1 MLKSTALFPTLSDEP
16 LELARRLVPLLAE
29 HDREIDETRRVPP
42 HIMEAISATGLPWML
57 VPKRSSGAG
66 QPMRSQIEV
75 TAELARGSAGAAWA
89 FGLLSGVTG
98 FAASLPQSVV
108 RRMFLT
114 GRELVCGVTMLTGT
128 ARRNGGGYVVDGT
141 WPYASGSQFADWGMA
156 GVKILAEDGAIAG
169 VGYAFMPFGE
179 GGLTIKDTWNVAGM
193 RGSASNNMLAEK
205 VFVPE
210 ELLISNN
217 DLRSA
222 SELLQDRSAEPRD
235 RWPAAV
241 VFPLGVIAPMLGAA
255 RNMLDRTV
263 ETLDKKAITFWDY
276 PRQSDSHVVL
286 QQLGEAA
293 MEIDSAWLHVLHA
306 VDALDETAQIRTLTQ
321 AEQVRL
327 QADCGYAMSLLRRAA
342 ERLMDIG
349 GASAFAQSNALQRA
363 WRDIALGSRHAFLNS
378 LQSSEMY
385 GRSLAGLPL
394 QNAVYR
400 HAK

>member
-1 MLKSTALFPTLSDEP
+1 MLKSTPLFPALSGEP
-16 LELARRLVPLLAE
+16 FELARGLVPLLAE

-42 HIMEAISATGLPWML
+42 QVMEAISATGLPWMM
-57 VPKRSSGAG
+57 VPKRAGGAG
-66 QPMRSQIEV
+66 QTIRCQIEV

-89 FGLLSGVTG
+89 FGLLCAVTSVAG
-98 FAASLPQSVV
+98 SL
-108 RRMFLT
+108 RRSAMERIFVT
-114 GRELVCGVTMLTGT
+114 GRELVCGVTMLSGT
-128 ARRNGGGYVVDGT
+128 ARRVGGGYVVDGN
-141 WPYASGSQFADWGMA
+141 WPYASGSQFADWGMC
-156 GVKILAEDGAIAG
+156 GVKLLAEDGGSAG
-169 VGYAFMPFGE
+169 VAYAFIPFGE

-193 RGSASNNMLAEK
+193 RGSASNNMLAEN

-210 ELLISNN
+210 ELVISES
-217 DLRSA
+217 RRSSA
-222 SELLQDRSAEPRD
+222 SDLHENLSSEPRD
-235 RWPAAV
+235 KWPTAV

-255 RNMLDRTV
+255 RNMLDRTI

-276 PRQSDSHVVL
+276 PRQSESQVVL

-293 MEIDSAWLHVLHA
+293 IEIDSAWLHVLHA
-306 VDALDETAQIRTLTQ
+306 VDGLDETAQIRALTQ

-327 QADCGYAMSLLRRAA
+327 QADCGYAMNLLRRAA

-378 LQSSEMY
+378 LQSAEMY

-400 HAK
+400 QAK